1 MKFTSKETKE
11 SIYNWYKNILKITNK
26 EFFELKR
33 KLFKDGAN
41 KDKYT
46 MEDVQKLSFA
56 KILLDIGFLPQ
67 KAVDK
72 LNEKWNDKN
81 SLIDEMIKVAKQKK
95 KHLDDIIVLL
105 TNAKIYEDVGVSL
118 PLINTEGM
126 SEYAKRISKEINKI
140 IKNIEIRIDEDNVFN
155 RLIKLIKKGIELK
168 NKKIDFNTIKA
179 DAYAI
184 EVETVLG
191 ELFGNDIKKLKL
203 SYYYIL
209 NNSQIKNDFN
219 NFAKQYD
226 TIQEDN
232 FDYAHYIGM
241 LILMKY
247 YKELFEKLYYSI
259 SSVIDCDPNDITAD
273 NVKRHIVKDVELI
286 KTAKQRIKDIICEY
300 YLIVNIKE
308 DVEILLNDI
317 YNFSQTFFNIANEGI
332 EEERKIVEEIKTYS
346 KLILVAK
353 TIWNEYDSK
362 QKP

>member
-46 MEDVQKLSFA
+46 MEDVQKLLFA

-81 SLIDEMIKVAKQKK
+81 NLIDEMIKIAEQKK
-95 KHLDDIIVLL
+95 KHLEDIIVLL

-118 PLINTEGM
+118 PLINTESM
-126 SEYAKRISKEINKI
+126 SEYAKRILKVINKI
-140 IKNIEIRIDEDNVFN
+140 IKNIEKNIDKDDVFN
-155 RLIKLIKKGIELK
+155 KLIKLIKKSIELK
-168 NKKIDFNTIKA
+168 NKKIELNTIKA
-179 DAYAI
+179 DAYAV
-184 EVETVLG
+184 EVVTVLG

-203 SYYYIL
+203 SCYYIL

-219 NFAKQYD
+219 NFVKQYD
-226 TIQEDN
+226 TIQDSS
-232 FDYAHYIGM
+232 FDYAHYIGT

-247 YKELFEKLYYSI
+247 YKELFEKMYCI
-259 SSVIDCDPNDITAD
+259 ITSVIDCEPNNITAN
-273 NVKRHIVKDVELI
+273 NVKKHIVKDAKLI
-286 KTAKQRIKDIICEY
+286 ETTKQIITDIICENY
-300 YLIVNIKE
+300 IVVN
-308 DVEILLNDI
+308 VEKDISILLNDI
-317 YNFSQTFFNIANEGI
+317 YDSSQVYFNIENEEFGNVT
-332 EEERKIVEEIKTYS
+332 KYVEDIKMYS

-353 TIWNEYDSK
+353 TIWSE
-362 QKP
+362 